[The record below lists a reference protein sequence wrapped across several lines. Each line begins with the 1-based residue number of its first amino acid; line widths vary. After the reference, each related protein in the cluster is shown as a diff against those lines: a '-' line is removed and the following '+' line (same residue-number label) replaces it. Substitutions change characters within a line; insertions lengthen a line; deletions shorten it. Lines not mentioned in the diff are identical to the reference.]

1 MEPSKSARSEPYT
14 ARGQRTRQALVASA
28 RTVFERDGFLEARV
42 TDISAGARV
51 AHGTFYTYF
60 DSKESIF
67 MELAVQLLEE
77 MLGPPR
83 AARSSNSESNDG
95 PTTTTRVESS
105 SAGTHMP
112 LRSRDP
118 LAAIERAN
126 AHYLEAYRRNAKLM
140 GIIEHVAM
148 FNPRLGV
155 VREARSRSFSE
166 RAARSIT
173 DLQAQGL
180 ADPNLDARLTAMALT
195 GMVSRFAYAWF
206 VAGEADPDRISF
218 DDGLNTVT
226 RLWANAIGLT
236 ERVTHNTAN

>member
-1 MEPSKSARSEPYT
+1 MDMSKPTRNEPFTP
-14 ARGQRTRQALVASA
+14 RGQRTREALINAA

-42 TDISAGARV
+42 TDISAEAKV

-77 MLGPPR
+77 MLGPSNTDTSPDPSDDNPTKSGTGNTWN
-83 AARSSNSESNDG
+83 ARLE
-95 PTTTTRVESS
+95 
-105 SAGTHMP
+105 
-112 LRSRDP
+112 RDP
-118 LAAIERAN
+118 IAAIERAN
-126 AHYLEAYRRNAKLM
+126 AHYLESYRRNAKLM

-155 VREARSRSFSE
+155 VREARARSFSD

-173 DLQAQGL
+173 DLQSRGL
-180 ADPNLDARLTAMALT
+180 ADPNLDARLSATALT

-206 VAGEADPDRISF
+206 VAGEAEPDRISF
-218 DDGLNTVT
+218 DEGLGTVT

-236 ERVTHNTAN
+236 ERVGGDDAN